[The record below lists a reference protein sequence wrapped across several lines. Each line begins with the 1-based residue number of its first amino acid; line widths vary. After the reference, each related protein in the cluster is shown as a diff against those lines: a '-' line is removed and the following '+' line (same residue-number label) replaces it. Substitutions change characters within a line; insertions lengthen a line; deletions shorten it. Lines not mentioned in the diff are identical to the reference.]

1 MSIVKYHESHHVTV
15 LDMYVVKTT
24 RVKLLASS
32 LIQRNETNQLRSVQ
46 ETKISI
52 RCILFATVA
61 FLSVVLL
68 IMPCKMVLTFVS
80 VGDILKCD
88 LHESY

>member
-1 MSIVKYHESHHVTV
+1 MSIEKYHESHHVTV

-68 IMPCKMVLTFVS
+68 IMLCKMVLKFVS